1 MIKVFPS
8 FFWLFLVFCFS
19 ACTIDEAR
27 PNKKQVIVIASDCLE
42 SKDVTLFHSFEKFS
56 GIKVKIRHFS
66 PDSLKQLLVHEGVD
80 TEIDAV
86 ILAST
91 YSMYQLDNSNLLHKI
106 KKEKFPKQLEKNYR
120 SKKSTWAG
128 IGIDPYVIAI
138 SKDSSKKI
146 AEYKD
151 LLEKSNTFYSLHTA
165 DFWNPFYASI
175 AQRMGTKNK
184 RNSADWLKKM
194 RDNSKEYRSL
204 NDTIA
209 SHSIFF
215 SSYSVLNLKK
225 DKKLK
230 LIFPNQLTGGS
241 YYNMVCFGIVNQ
253 ARNYENAVTFFG
265 YLLNESFN
273 KRLNYHWKKFPV
285 LSTKKSFFAYQ
296 NSAFKKSETS
306 PVFLDYHYKSTKNII
321 KKSYRFMI

>member
-19 ACTIDEAR
+19 ACSIEEAR
-27 PNKKQVIVIASDCLE
+27 PTKKQEIVIASDCLDP
-42 SKDVTLFHSFEKFS
+42 KDETLFKSFEKSF
-56 GIKVKIRHFS
+56 GIQVKIHHFS
-66 PDSLKQLLVHEGVD
+66 ADSLKKLLVQEGVD

-91 YSMYQLDNSNLLHKI
+91 YSMYLLDNSNLLQVI
-106 KKEKFPKQLEKNYR
+106 KKEKFPKQLEKNFR

-128 IGIDPYVIAI
+128 IGIDPYVVAV
-138 SKDSSKKI
+138 SKDSCNKI
-146 AEYKD
+146 VEYKD
-151 LLEKSNTFYSLHTA
+151 LLEKSNTFYSLQTA

-175 AQRMGTKNK
+175 AQRMGKKNK
-184 RNSADWLKKM
+184 RNSADWIKKM
-194 RDNSKEYRSL
+194 RENAKEFISM

-209 SHSIFF
+209 SNSIFF

-241 YYNMVCFGIVNQ
+241 YYNMACFGIVKQ
-253 ARNYENAVTFFG
+253 ARNYENALAFFG
-265 YLLNESFN
+265 YLLNESVN

-285 LSTKKSFFAYQ
+285 LSTKTSFFAYQ

-306 PVFLDYHYKSTKNII
+306 PVFLDCHYKSPLKIL
-321 KKSYRFMI
+321 K